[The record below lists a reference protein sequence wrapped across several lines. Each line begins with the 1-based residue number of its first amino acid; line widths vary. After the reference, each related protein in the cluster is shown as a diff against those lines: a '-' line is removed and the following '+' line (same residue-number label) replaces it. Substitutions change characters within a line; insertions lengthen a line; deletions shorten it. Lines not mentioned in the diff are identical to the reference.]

1 MTLVAPTMPPLRL
14 EGVAHAMAEAGR
26 MKPVLATLSY
36 SFAPGQFHVVGG
48 PSGAGKTTLLSILA
62 LAIRAT
68 SGSVTWGREELSGLS
83 PQRQT
88 AWRRANL
95 GMIFQTSR
103 LVAVMTVA
111 EHITLAA
118 TIRRQPAAAARG
130 AALLELLGMADKHQQ
145 LPAQLSGGEK
155 QRVAIAQALAAEPA
169 VLLADEPTAALDAA
183 NADLVA
189 RTLREYAR
197 DRGAVVICVSHDRT
211 VIDAADAILM
221 LERP

>member
-1 MTLVAPTMPPLRL
+1 MTAAPTALRL
-14 EGVAHAMAEAGR
+14 EGIAHAMAEAGR
-26 MKPVLATLSY
+26 MKPVLATLSH

-68 SGSVTWGREELSGLS
+68 SGAVIWGGEELSAMP
-83 PQRQT
+83 PQRQS

-118 TIRRQPAAAARG
+118 TIRRQPAAAPRG
-130 AALLELLGMADKHQQ
+130 TALLERLGMADKRKQ

-155 QRVAIAQALAAEPA
+155 QRVAIAQALAAEPP
-169 VLLADEPTAALDAA
+169 VLLADEPTAALDAT
-183 NADLVA
+183 NAELVA
-189 RTLREYAR
+189 QTLRQYAR
-197 DRGAVVICVSHDRT
+197 TRGAVVICVSHDRT
-211 VIDAADAILM
+211 VIEAADTILM

>member
-1 MTLVAPTMPPLRL
+1 MTLASSPKPALVL
-14 EGVAHAMAEAGR
+14 EGIAHAMAEAGR
-26 MKPVLATLSY
+26 MKPVLATLTH

-48 PSGAGKTTLLSILA
+48 PSGAGKTTLLSILG

-68 SGSVTWGREELSGLS
+68 SGTVLWGGEELSALS
-83 PQRQT
+83 AARQA

-118 TIRRQPAAAARG
+118 TIRRQPAAASRG
-130 AALLELLGMADKHQQ
+130 AALLERLGMADKRSQ

-155 QRVAIAQALAAEPA
+155 QRVAIAQALAAEPP

-197 DRGAVVICVSHDRT
+197 TCGAVVICVSHDRT
-211 VIDAADAILM
+211 VIDLADHVLM

>member
-1 MTLVAPTMPPLRL
+1 MTLAPPPQPALAL
-14 EGVAHAMAEAGR
+14 EGIAHAMAEAGR
-26 MKPVLATLSY
+26 MKPVLATLTH

-48 PSGAGKTTLLSILA
+48 PSGAGKTTLLSILG

-68 SGSVTWGREELSGLS
+68 SGAVIWGGEELSALS
-83 PQRQT
+83 AARQA

-130 AALLELLGMADKHQQ
+130 AVLLDRLGMADKRSQ

-155 QRVAIAQALAAEPA
+155 QRVAIAQALAAEPP

-183 NADLVA
+183 NAELVA
-189 RTLREYAR
+189 RTLREYAQTS
-197 DRGAVVICVSHDRT
+197 GAVVICVSHDRT
-211 VIDAADAILM
+211 VIDLADHVLM